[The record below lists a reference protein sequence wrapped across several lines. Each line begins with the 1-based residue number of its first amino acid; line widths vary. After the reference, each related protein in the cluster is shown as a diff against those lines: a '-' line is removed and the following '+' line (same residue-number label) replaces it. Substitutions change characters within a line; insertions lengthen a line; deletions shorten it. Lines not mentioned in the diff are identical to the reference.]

1 VYALLCETVS
11 SAHAALGQLC
21 RSFQSSLIVCET
33 LPDHESIVT
42 LRGLLSI
49 AANTESQNARNPAQV
64 AVQAAG
70 HPALEAGKR
79 ASLSRTPSMKAAAAP
94 DNDSSKGN
102 TSKLLL
108 HYKDFDD
115 IPLANVVANVN
126 FLSSERVFNRNSG
139 LLDALEPDLDPGTP
153 FDMLTFA
160 TSNVDDDH
168 AFSSGGSDCSSSHAS
183 AEKRLIFHDAAA
195 CTLAKSAVRQLGA
208 RGGGLHRRLEDP
220 GLKDFRLYL
229 SAGYEKQ
236 ERLYRAAFSRATG
249 LREVASAGNIFAATS
264 LFNKSLE
271 GSALGPAS
279 RTLQRSAGEL
289 TLLHHLSLA
298 RRAYALVCR
307 GRFAQALLVCTHA
320 MRSKSS
326 DAVMS
331 RLLDDAL
338 RHAAAVLPGGGNA
351 DNRSRDADAWNV
363 LLKQAAVEIHTF
375 FVHIMAV
382 ACANMGSFLHAIKLC
397 ASWVAA
403 IHVDPKWWFSASL
416 SSFQL
421 LAPHHLNSQLP
432 LSQRQQFVAAAKAVT
447 AMHLMCGQFSNE
459 VMSACL
465 HSCSKQ
471 RQQLHTSQGIA
482 ADSLS
487 HSPSLESEMSAFR
500 FIVEFFACGSVSY
513 ISQAGN

>member
-1 VYALLCETVS
+1 MYALLCETVS

-49 AANTESQNARNPAQV
+49 AANIESKNARNPAQV
-64 AVQAAG
+64 AVQLTVN
-70 HPALEAGKR
+70 PALEARKR
-79 ASLSRTPSMKAAAAP
+79 ASLSRTPSMKAATWP
-94 DNDSSKGN
+94 DNDSSKGD

-108 HYKDFDD
+108 RYKDFDD

-139 LLDALEPDLDPGTP
+139 LLDALEPELDPGTP

-160 TSNVDDDH
+160 TSHVDDNH
-168 AFSSGGSDCSSSHAS
+168 APSSGGNNSSSSHAS

-195 CTLAKSAVRQLGA
+195 CTLAKSALRQLGT

-236 ERLYRAAFSRATG
+236 EHLYRATFSSLTG
-249 LREVASAGNIFAATS
+249 LREMASAGNIFAATS

-271 GSALGPAS
+271 GSGLGPAS
-279 RTLQRSAGEL
+279 RTLQRSACEV

-326 DAVMS
+326 DAIMS

-338 RHAAAVLPGGGNA
+338 RHPAAVLP
-351 DNRSRDADAWNV
+351 V
-363 LLKQAAVEIHTF
+363 QAVRAS
-375 FVHIMAV
+375 
-382 ACANMGSFLHAIKLC
+382 GHAMWMLG
-397 ASWVAA
+397 
-403 IHVDPKWWFSASL
+403 
-416 SSFQL
+416 
-421 LAPHHLNSQLP
+421 
-432 LSQRQQFVAAAKAVT
+432 
-447 AMHLMCGQFSNE
+447 MC
-459 VMSACL
+459 
-465 HSCSKQ
+465 
-471 RQQLHTSQGIA
+471 T
-482 ADSLS
+482 
-487 HSPSLESEMSAFR
+487 
-500 FIVEFFACGSVSY
+500 
-513 ISQAGN
+513 